1 MEAEMGAT
9 FGEKW
14 KEHKCAMNLEEFVK
28 AMTMRDVALGR
39 GRRLIMTATTMYKNR
54 RVVVKK

>member
-1 MEAEMGAT
+1 MGAT